1 MMYGMLLFTSQV
13 PSNTLPSIQLS
24 MMNTNLNFALIF
36 PLFFYINTHTYTHF
50 NFLLKYIHIEMH
62 TRHRNSQLVTLQQT
76 PETSPLLLPRRENY
90 TTQVLTL

>member
-36 PLFFYINTHTYTHF
+36 PLVFYINTHTYTHF
-50 NFLLKYIHIEMH
+50 NFLLKYIYIEIH
-62 TRHRNSQLVTLQQT
+62 TCHRNSQPVTLQQT
-76 PETSPLLLPRRENY
+76 PETSPLLLSSRENH